1 MRILLVGE
9 YSRLHNSLKEGL
21 RELGHQVII
30 IGNGDGFKN
39 YPVDYSTR
47 AKWFQSKIGNIPR
60 QIIFRIAGFDLVKF
74 EQGIRFFF
82 LSKKLKGFDIVQL
95 INECPIQTQKPFELY
110 LLKKIFKN
118 NKSVFLLS
126 CGVDYLSVKFLLDRK
141 IEKSILKPFFED
153 KNLKKNYDYV
163 FEYTGS
169 NQKKI
174 HDYIYHNCRGIIAS
188 DIDYVIPLKGNKKYL
203 GLVPN
208 PVILNKK
215 FSSPEINENV
225 IRIFLGVN
233 KWNYYQKGVKYFEK
247 ALDII
252 KEKYP
257 EKIEIIIVENIPYKD
272 YINLY
277 NKAHILLD
285 QCFAYDQ
292 GYNALEAMAK
302 GKVVFTGAEKEF
314 LEHYILQEDEV
325 AINAKPDVDYLVEK
339 LSMLIENPSMIEAIG
354 TKARNFIEKE
364 HNYIKIA
371 EKYLAVWNKQ
381 KLSEEEEH

>member
-174 HDYIYHNCRGIIAS
+174 HDYIYRNCRGIIAS
-188 DIDYVIPLKGNKKYL
+188 DIDYVIPLNGNKKYL

-233 KWNYYQKGVKYFEK
+233 KWNYHQKGVKYFEK

-314 LEHYILQEDEV
+314 LEHYNLQEDEV